1 MSNCPQRAS
10 PVTDLQLAFILLIEE
25 AIREALLASR
35 TGIVW
40 MFWIIFLMGLLH
52 PLPRQTEHKKRLE
65 VEEEKEAY
73 SSSGSG
79 RVLGNDLGQWS
90 VISWSQWQWLCVFK
104 TFNTF
109 LSIEVICRDR
119 ADVVKLHD
127 RNQGW
132 HYRNSMWHSGGFFYH
147 SWWLQEPPSQVKRH
161 LYKCQDPQNQ
171 DT

>member
-35 TGIVW
+35 TKIVW

-90 VISWSQWQWLCVFK
+90 VISWSWSQWLCVFK

-119 ADVVKLHD
+119 ADAVKLHD

-132 HYRNSMWHSGGFFYH
+132 HYRNTFFTP
-147 SWWLQEPPSQVKRH
+147 WWLFLSFLVAPGVFFNLHR
-161 LYKCQDPQNQ
+161 
-171 DT
+171 